1 MAKPT
6 LISFFLLVT
15 LNLFSQND
23 ILLFKKNHKTIST
36 YAKGSYISFMTPDR
50 QWMKGIITYIAND
63 SIYLKEEVV
72 QMNMMG
78 NDTFHYS
85 GLRYSVKDIYA
96 LPKEGVFI
104 DRYNGRYKITTEG
117 GHVHWYWVKSGWLFR
132 TGAIGYASLNIANGI
147 INHNLSFADY
157 KTEFAIASGT
167 FLFGVLL
174 HKLYKPWLPVGKRYH
189 LERIKIG

>member
-1 MAKPT
+1 MAKPA
-6 LISFFLLVT
+6 LISFLLFVT

-23 ILLFKKNHKTIST
+23 ILLFKKKHKTIST
-36 YAKGSYISFMTPDR
+36 YAKGSYISFMTADH

-72 QMNMMG
+72 QLNMMG

-96 LPKEGVFI
+96 FPKKGVFI
-104 DRYNGRYKITTEG
+104 DRYNGQYKITTAG
-117 GHVHWYWVKSGWLFR
+117 GHVHWFWIKSGWIFR

-157 KTEFAIASGT
+157 KTEFAIAGGT

-189 LERIKIG
+189 LESIKVG